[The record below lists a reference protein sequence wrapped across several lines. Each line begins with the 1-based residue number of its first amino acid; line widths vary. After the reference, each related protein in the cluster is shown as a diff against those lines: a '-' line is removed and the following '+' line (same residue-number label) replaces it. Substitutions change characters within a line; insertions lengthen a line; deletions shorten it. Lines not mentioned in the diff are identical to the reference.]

1 MTGDGSTEGTVAMSA
16 AFGML
21 AILCR
26 LGNRGT
32 ERPSELIAWL
42 WALLL
47 AASAIVFPRPGISY
61 AALVLIGASIAC
73 FAIGH
78 RLGEAGAA
86 GATYPVRRVAP
97 VLAGRLRIATALA
110 SVAAAA
116 SCVAYLRGTGIAWS
130 SFAMDP
136 VRSTLAASE
145 HYTYSRYTDPGFSEP
160 SEATFLSIGTY
171 YGSATGGM
179 LAALA
184 MRRRDWAMS
193 AVPLLLGIVT
203 MIILTT
209 RATMMFSVALWAGGY
224 VAGRMWVTHGQWRL
238 LSRPRVIA
246 GAVAVPAGLFVYLLM
261 QALRRQSVDATTDSE
276 VLDMAASAILG
287 GPSALS
293 SWLQK
298 QELVVP
304 GTRLFTGFARP
315 LGFDRATIEPLAIG
329 SLGAHANSNIVTT
342 VGDAVVDVGEIGCP
356 LVFALFGAL
365 SGVGWRMARRG
376 RVLAVPVLTSA
387 LFVAFVSPIGSP
399 LGYTVICAAITLI
412 FATFLQFPQQA
423 ARR

>member
-1 MTGDGSTEGTVAMSA
+1 VTGDGSTEGTVALSA
-16 AFGML
+16 VFGML
-21 AILCR
+21 AIICR
-26 LGNRGT
+26 SGSRGT

-47 AASAIVFPRPGISY
+47 AASAVVFPRPGISY
-61 AALVLIGASIAC
+61 AALLLIGTSIVG
-73 FAIGH
+73 FAIGDL
-78 RLGEAGAA
+78 LGEAGAA
-86 GATYPVRRVAP
+86 GATSPVRRAAP

-116 SCVAYLRGTGIAWS
+116 SCVAYLRGAGIALS
-130 SFAMDP
+130 AFATDP
-136 VRSTLAASE
+136 VHSMLATSE
-145 HYTYSRYTDPGFSEP
+145 YYTYSRYGDPGFSEP
-160 SEATFLSIGTY
+160 SEAIFLGIGTY

-179 LAALA
+179 LAAIA
-184 MRRRDWAMS
+184 MRPKDWAMS
-193 AVPLLLGIVT
+193 TVPLLLGIVT

-224 VAGRMWVTHGQWRL
+224 IAGRMWVTQGQWRL
-238 LSRPRVIA
+238 LSRRRVVA
-246 GAVAVPAGLFVYLLM
+246 GAFLVPAGLGAYLLI
-261 QALRRQSVDATTDSE
+261 QALRRQSLDATTDSE

-329 SLGAHANSNIVTT
+329 SLGAHANSNIVTM

-365 SGVGWRMARRG
+365 AGAGSRMARRG

-387 LFVAFVSPIGSP
+387 LFIAFVSPIGSP
-399 LGYTVICAAITLI
+399 LGYTVICAALTLT
-412 FATFLQFPQQA
+412 FATFVRFPPQA
-423 ARR
+423 ERR